1 MNRNHVPISCSFY
14 VLLITICRTSKIR
27 QMISIGKLYIRLCY
41 KLEIDSFNINKGNT
55 KGVFGRVDFKE
66 DGKKK
71 KGEKMRKE
79 HLLEDVWMKGG
90 GKSDGRVQAHQKLEP
105 V

>member
-1 MNRNHVPISCSFY
+1 
-14 VLLITICRTSKIR
+14 
-27 QMISIGKLYIRLCY
+27 MISIGKLYSWLCY

-71 KGEKMRKE
+71 RRENEKRKLVGGCLVERRGEK
-79 HLLEDVWMKGG
+79 
-90 GKSDGRVQAHQKLEP
+90 
-105 V
+105 